1 MPGVAK
7 WARRGEVLATR
18 GRPISHHGTLRA
30 MADPTE
36 RTDETLAI
44 PPGPGQV
51 PARSAPRS
59 VTTGGPAGNG
69 RPSSPEDMRDEIQQT
84 RARMSMTLDAIEE
97 QLVQQKRELWAKATL
112 QPFRR
117 KISTEPW
124 RSMAI
129 AFAAGYIVAAIRD

>member
-1 MPGVAK
+1 
-7 WARRGEVLATR
+7 
-18 GRPISHHGTLRA
+18 
-30 MADPTE
+30 
-36 RTDETLAI
+36 
-44 PPGPGQV
+44 
-51 PARSAPRS
+51 
-59 VTTGGPAGNG
+59 
-69 RPSSPEDMRDEIQQT
+69 MRDEIQQT

-129 AFAAGYIVAAIRD
+129 AFAVGYIVAAIRD